1 MDTKYDAI
9 IKVTQIACYSQIA
22 FTKGYAKEDGG
33 KDWFYLIE
41 TLLKLYGINITKFHD
56 QILRILVFQALT
68 LMQAL
73 WFSPIQKFS
82 PKKTYFS

>member
-1 MDTKYDAI
+1 MDTKYDVI

-41 TLLKLYGINITKFHD
+41 TLLL
-56 QILRILVFQALT
+56 
-68 LMQAL
+68 
-73 WFSPIQKFS
+73 
-82 PKKTYFS
+82 

>member
-22 FTKGYAKEDGG
+22 FTKGYAKDGG

-41 TLLKLYGINITKFHD
+41 TLLL
-56 QILRILVFQALT
+56 
-68 LMQAL
+68 
-73 WFSPIQKFS
+73 
-82 PKKTYFS
+82 